1 MKNFSNRGIMKR
13 TVVLMAALCLCMLTG
28 CGSVKEEKTI
38 IRVAFNQ
45 PETHPEYIALAD
57 FGEKF
62 AEATDGR
69 YEVQIYPN
77 AVLGDQG
84 AVTEMVRTGALQLA
98 VVPVSVP
105 EGYNGDFAIIAAPY
119 LYDNL
124 EQMETAA
131 REGVFDPLFTTT
143 SKYNFEIVTL
153 YTSGARHIYT
163 DKPIVTPE
171 DLAGYKIRVQD
182 SDAYIQMID
191 QMGGVGVPM
200 AQSEVYAAVQQHV
213 IEGGENSEV
222 VYNNFKHYEVSPYFS
237 YTNHLVMT
245 DVLVANSDFLEEMDT
260 ETRAIFDQLI
270 KESMEVE
277 FAEWDKGIEEAKAIL
292 ADQGVTFVESDVK
305 AFQEA
310 CAPLLEK
317 IANRSEMTRDVY
329 DKIMEIKARQE
340 DEG

>member
-1 MKNFSNRGIMKR
+1 MKKLRLLPLLAA
-13 TVVLMAALCLCMLTG
+13 VLLAVFCLTG
-28 CGSVKEEKTI
+28 CGSAQPGETQI

-45 PETHPEYIALAD
+45 PETHPEYLALAD
-57 FGEKF
+57 FGKKF
-62 AEATDGR
+62 SEATGGR

-84 AVTEMVRTGALQLA
+84 PVTEMVRTGALQLA

-105 EGYNGDFAIIAAPY
+105 ESYNADFSIIAAPY

-143 SKYNFEIVTL
+143 SKYNFEIATL

-163 DKPIVTPE
+163 DKPIVTPA
-171 DLAGYKIRVQD
+171 DLKGYKIRVQD
-182 SDAYIQMID
+182 SDAYIQMVNL
-191 QMGGVGVPM
+191 MGGVGIPM

-245 DVLVANSDFLEEMDT
+245 DVLVVNKDFLDAMDPD
-260 ETRAIFDQLI
+260 TRALFDRLM

-277 FAEWDKGIEEAKAIL
+277 FEEWDKSIQEAKDFLIT
-292 ADQGVTFVESDVK
+292 QGVTFVESDVA
-305 AFQEA
+305 AFQEQ
-310 CAPLLEK
+310 CAPLLES
-317 IANRSEMTRDVY
+317 IANRSEMTREVY
-329 DKIMEIKARQE
+329 DKVMAIKAREENQ
-340 DEG
+340 G

>member
-1 MKNFSNRGIMKR
+1 MKKR
-13 TVVLMAALCLCMLTG
+13 CFAALLVTFAMVLSLLTG
-28 CGSVKEEKTI
+28 CGSGEEKTQI
-38 IRVAFNQ
+38 IRIAFNQ
-45 PETHPEYIALAD
+45 PETHPEYLALAD

-62 AEATDGR
+62 KEATGGR
-69 YEVQIYPN
+69 YEVEIYPN

-84 AVTEMVRTGALQLA
+84 AVTEMVRTGAIQLA
-98 VVPVSVP
+98 VVPISIP
-105 EGYNGDFAIIAAPY
+105 ESYNSDFAIIAAPY

-143 SKYNFEIVTL
+143 SKFNFEIVTL

-171 DLAGYKIRVQD
+171 DLKGYKIRVQD
-182 SDAYIQMID
+182 SDAYIKMID
-191 QMGGVGVPM
+191 LMGGVGIPM

-245 DVLVANSDFLEEMDT
+245 DVLVASEEFLDDMDA
-260 ETRAIFDQLI
+260 ETREIFDKLI
-270 KESMEVE
+270 KESMETE
-277 FAEWDKGIEEAKAIL
+277 FEEWDKGIESAKKEL
-292 ADQGVTFVESDVK
+292 EKNGVTFVEADVK
-305 AFQEA
+305 AFQEQ
-310 CAPLLEK
+310 CAPLLES
-317 IANRSEMTRDVY
+317 IADRSEMTRQVY
-329 DKIMEIKARQE
+329 DAVMEIKAREE
-340 DEG
+340 DAQ

>member
-1 MKNFSNRGIMKR
+1 MKKR
-13 TVVLMAALCLCMLTG
+13 CLKALAVTFAMALSLLTG
-28 CGSVKEEKTI
+28 CSSGEEKTQI

-45 PETHPEYIALAD
+45 PETHPEYLALAD

-62 AEATDGR
+62 KEATDGR
-69 YEVQIYPN
+69 YEVQIYTN

-84 AVTEMVRTGALQLA
+84 AVTEMVRTGAIQLA
-98 VVPVSVP
+98 VVPISIP
-105 EGYNGDFAIIAAPY
+105 ESYNSDFAIIAAPY

-143 SKYNFEIVTL
+143 SKFNFEIVTL

-171 DLAGYKIRVQD
+171 DLKGYKIRVQD
-182 SDAYIQMID
+182 SDAYIKMID
-191 QMGGVGVPM
+191 MMGGVGIPM

-245 DVLVANSDFLEEMDT
+245 DVLVASETFLNDMDA
-260 ETRAIFDQLI
+260 ETREIFDELI
-270 KESMEVE
+270 KESMETE
-277 FAEWDKGIEEAKAIL
+277 FEEWDKGIEAAKQEL
-292 ADQGVTFVESDVK
+292 ENNGVTFVESDVK
-305 AFQEA
+305 AFQEQ
-310 CAPLLEK
+310 CAPLLES
-317 IANRSEMTRDVY
+317 IANRSETTHQVY
-329 DKIMEIKARQE
+329 DDVTAIKAREENAQ
-340 DEG
+340 

>member
-1 MKNFSNRGIMKR
+1 MKKVRIAG
-13 TVVLMAALCLCMLTG
+13 VLLFIALTLGMLAG
-28 CGSVKEEKTI
+28 CGKSEEEVQI
-38 IRVAFNQ
+38 IRIAFNQ
-45 PETHPEYIALAD
+45 PETHPEYKALAD
-57 FGEKF
+57 FGEKLK
-62 AEATDGR
+62 EATNGK
-69 YEVQIYPN
+69 YVVEIYPN

-84 AVTEMVRTGALQLA
+84 AVTEMVRTGAIQLA

-131 REGVFDPLFTTT
+131 REGVFDPLFETTN
-143 SKYNFEIVTL
+143 KYNFEIVTL

-171 DLAGYKIRVQD
+171 DLKGYKIRVQD
-182 SDAYIQMID
+182 SDAYIQMINL
-191 QMGGVGVPM
+191 MGGVGIPM

-222 VYNNFKHYEVSPYFS
+222 VYNNFKHYEVSPYFC

-245 DVLVANSDFLEEMDT
+245 DVLVASEKFLDGMDE
-260 ETRAIFDQLI
+260 ETRAIFDKLI

-277 FAEWDKGIEEAKAIL
+277 FEEWDKAIEDANAVLEGE
-292 ADQGVTFVESDVK
+292 GVTFVEADIK
-305 AFQEA
+305 AFQEQ
-310 CAPLLEK
+310 CAPLLES
-317 IANRSEMTRDVY
+317 IANRSEVTRQIYDDV
-329 DKIMEIKARQE
+329 MAIKER
-340 DEG
+340 EGKSE

>member
-1 MKNFSNRGIMKR
+1 MKIKH
-13 TVVLMAALCLCMLTG
+13 VLVLQAALGVALLTG
-28 CGSVKEEKTI
+28 CGMINEEEEKTQI

-45 PETHPEYIALAD
+45 PETHAEYIALAD

-62 AEATDGR
+62 EEATDGR

-84 AVTEMVRTGALQLA
+84 PVTEMIRTGALQLA

-105 EGYNGDFAIIAAPY
+105 ESYNEDFAIIAAPY
-119 LYDNL
+119 LYDDL

-131 REGVFDPLFTTT
+131 REGVFDSLFTTT
-143 SKYNFEIVTL
+143 DKFNFEIVSL

-163 DKPIVTPE
+163 DKPVVTPE
-171 DLAGYKIRVQD
+171 DLKGYKIRVQD
-182 SDAYIQMID
+182 SEVYIQMMNM
-191 QMGGVGVPM
+191 MGGVGIPM

-222 VYNNFKHYEVSPYFS
+222 VYDNFKHYEVSPYFS

-245 DVLVANSDFLEEMDT
+245 DVVIANKDFLDKMDP
-260 ETRAIFDQLI
+260 ETRRIFDELI

-277 FAEWDKGIEEAKAIL
+277 FAAWDVNIEQAKSTL
-292 ADQGVTFVESDVK
+292 EKQGVTFVESDAE
-305 AFQEA
+305 AFRDR
-310 CAPLLEK
+310 CAPLLES
-317 IANRSEMTRDVY
+317 IAGRSDMTREVY
-329 DKIMEIKARQE
+329 DRIMELKARE
-340 DEG
+340 ENGG

>member
-1 MKNFSNRGIMKR
+1 MKHKYRITAVLLAVIL
-13 TVVLMAALCLCMLTG
+13 TVGLLGG
-28 CGSVKEEKTI
+28 CGASTADGEKVQV

-62 AEATDGR
+62 EEATDGR
-69 YEVQIYPN
+69 YQVQIYPN

-98 VVPVSVP
+98 VVPISIP
-105 EGYNGDFAIIAAPY
+105 ESYNGDFAIVSAPY

-131 REGVFDPLFTTT
+131 REGVFDPLFETTK
-143 SKYNFEIVTL
+143 KYNFEIVTL

-163 DKPIVTPE
+163 DKPIVEPA
-171 DLAGYKIRVQD
+171 DLKGYKIRVQD

-191 QMGGVGVPM
+191 MMGGVGIPM

-245 DVLVANSDFLEEMDT
+245 DVLAANKEFLDDMDE
-260 ETRAIFDQLI
+260 ETREIFDKLI

-277 FAEWDKGIEEAKAIL
+277 FEEWDKGIEAAKKEL
-292 ADQGVTFVESDVK
+292 ENQGVTFVEADVK
-305 AFQEA
+305 AFQEE
-310 CAPLLEK
+310 CAPLLES
-317 IANRSEMTRDVY
+317 IANRSEMTKEIY
-329 DKIMEIKARQE
+329 DKVMEIKER
-340 DEG
+340 EGE

>member
-1 MKNFSNRGIMKR
+1 MKKLHIAGVMLI
-13 TVVLMAALCLCMLTG
+13 LMISLGLLSG
-28 CGSVKEEKTI
+28 CETTEEKTQI

-45 PETHPEYIALAD
+45 PESHPEYKALED

-62 AEATDGR
+62 KEATNGR
-69 YEVQIYPN
+69 YEVEIYPN

-84 AVTEMVRTGALQLA
+84 AVTEMVRTGAIQLA
-98 VVPVSVP
+98 VVPMSVP
-105 EGYNGDFAIIAAPY
+105 ESYNSDFAIIAAPY

-143 SKYNFEIVTL
+143 SKYNFEIVSL

-171 DLAGYKIRVQD
+171 DLKGYKIRVQD

-191 QMGGVGVPM
+191 LMGGVGIPM

-245 DVLVANSDFLEEMDT
+245 DVVAASEKFLDSMDK
-260 ETRAIFDQLI
+260 ETREIFDKLI

-277 FAEWDKGIEEAKAIL
+277 FEEWDKAIEEANEIL
-292 ADQGVTFVESDVK
+292 EEKGVTFVEADVD
-305 AFQEA
+305 AFREK
-310 CAPLLEK
+310 CAPLLES
-317 IANRSEMTRDVY
+317 IANRSEMTRQIYDDV
-329 DKIMEIKARQE
+329 MEIKEREEKTQ
-340 DEG
+340 